1 MTIRPRS
8 FVAVALVLGTLHARA
23 ELRAQALEGLVNIR
37 FQLDPRVFGVM
48 AAANAA
54 GFDLD
59 AGEVAPG
66 SVRARVRER
75 LTRLDPG
82 LRARLGEFYAA
93 RDPEHDPLRQQS
105 KYVSFALLVGA
116 PPGFEL
122 VRKPE
127 DLPEDAAALVGFER
141 LVAEV
146 WRGAALGELWERL
159 RPDYVREV
167 EAIRP
172 EMRGMIVETLGYM
185 KTEARVALDRKVA
198 FIPDLLNGFGVVN
211 ARNVVEDYYVLVGP
225 SRSGRRPLRAI
236 RHEYLHF
243 MIDPLVVKYAAR
255 LPEPEPF
262 LKSVRGRSKLD
273 ERYRD
278 DFPLVVTESLIQA
291 LDLRLEHK
299 AGTEKAAALVSAFE
313 AGLILAPFFDEELAG
328 FESARLSLQESFPE
342 LVQKIRWEREKR
354 RAEAVSQLARQ
365 AADTPPAFTS
375 EQRERLVRAN
385 EMLAAGQFD
394 AARRLLEEALALEPE
409 NASALFGLAQI
420 AGRAEDFPRALEL
433 YARAAAASGSERW
446 IAAWSLVRRGN
457 ILAFQGRGDDARAEW
472 RRALEL
478 EGDLRGAREAAE
490 RALASK
496 PQPF

>member
-8 FVAVALVLGTLHARA
+8 FVAVAVVLGTLHARA

-122 VRKPE
+122 VGKPE

-211 ARNVVEDYYVLVGP
+211 ARNVVEDY
-225 SRSGRRPLRAI
+225 
-236 RHEYLHF
+236 
-243 MIDPLVVKYAAR
+243 
-255 LPEPEPF
+255 
-262 LKSVRGRSKLD
+262 
-273 ERYRD
+273 
-278 DFPLVVTESLIQA
+278 
-291 LDLRLEHK
+291 
-299 AGTEKAAALVSAFE
+299 
-313 AGLILAPFFDEELAG
+313 
-328 FESARLSLQESFPE
+328 
-342 LVQKIRWEREKR
+342 
-354 RAEAVSQLARQ
+354 
-365 AADTPPAFTS
+365 
-375 EQRERLVRAN
+375 
-385 EMLAAGQFD
+385 
-394 AARRLLEEALALEPE
+394 
-409 NASALFGLAQI
+409 
-420 AGRAEDFPRALEL
+420 
-433 YARAAAASGSERW
+433 
-446 IAAWSLVRRGN
+446 
-457 ILAFQGRGDDARAEW
+457 
-472 RRALEL
+472 
-478 EGDLRGAREAAE
+478 
-490 RALASK
+490 
-496 PQPF
+496 